1 MSKLVVENAP
11 QSPPAGAVQAGRYSH
26 WLVAL
31 IESQREKRVR
41 DWLWAEAT
49 IPSWLPVETTIQRRG
64 VKRAKTKVETP
75 LLRGYL
81 FVPAPFWDYAGL
93 HAAKG
98 IRGWMHHE
106 ATRDTPARLVM
117 LPDAALC
124 PLREIETSL
133 AATMGQRRFRAGQ
146 AVRIAEGAFSGLV
159 ARVAALRG
167 GLTVQVDTP
176 FGLMT
181 VDEAAIE
188 PAA

>member
-1 MSKLVVENAP
+1 MPSTASKR
-11 QSPPAGAVQAGRYSH
+11 QSPPVPPAGRYTH

-31 IESQREKRVR
+31 IEPQREKRVR
-41 DWLWAEAT
+41 DWLWAEAQ
-49 IPSWLPVETTIQRRG
+49 IPSWLPVETTVRRRG
-64 VKRAKTKVETP
+64 VKRTKTKVETP

-81 FVPAPFWDYAGL
+81 FVPEMEACLANYYDRERFIRMEGL
-93 HAAKG
+93 
-98 IRGWMHHE
+98 RGYLRG
-106 ATRDTPARLVM
+106 RDDMPVSI
-117 LPDAALC
+117 PDAMLG
-124 PLREIETSL
+124 PLREIEASL

-176 FGLMT
+176 LGVVT

-188 PAA
+188 PAII